1 MVDWTKF
8 FYVLIIAVIYIP
20 MVFLGANVFFPKYTG
35 ADSYYQYKN
44 CPYDDCYQKFKYTP
58 GISDQERTSL
68 DVQVAACQ
76 KASSSASEQCN
87 KENNEAQIVWQKEK
101 NQYES
106 WKFVLV
112 VSFNLIVLLIAAF
125 LIMSDSVMMG
135 LFLGSV
141 VSTFV
146 ATIQYFYTNSKIAF
160 AVLVVLFA
168 FMLVF
173 ISRKK
178 DNFLGKKKKK

>member
-8 FYVLIIAVIYIP
+8 FYVLIIAVIYVP

-35 ADSYYQYKN
+35 TDSYYQYKN
-44 CPYDDCYQKFKYTP
+44 CPYDDCYQKFQYKA
-58 GISDQERTSL
+58 GISDTERAAL
-68 DVQVAACQ
+68 DIQVAACQ
-76 KASSSASEQCN
+76 KTASAASEQCN
-87 KENNEAQIVWQKEK
+87 KENNDAQVIWQKEK

-112 VSFNLIVLLIAAF
+112 VSFSLVVLLIAAF

-141 VSTFV
+141 VSTLIS
-146 ATIQYFYTNSKIAF
+146 TIQYFYTNSKIAF

-173 ISRKK
+173 ISKRKG
-178 DNFLGKKKKK
+178 NFLGKKKK